1 MSNPS
6 QADKYPYFSA
16 SLLLINRRNQRN
28 PRLNKNE
35 HWDLFTMSVK
45 NISKNELLDTFE
57 KLAVRVELLDEE
69 QRLLIRLFQAGQS
82 YKAIAVMAGANE
94 ATIARRLRKIVRRIS
109 DDRFITALSGE
120 NTQGQQAKILKE
132 RFVYGKTVRQ
142 IAKNTGLS
150 KYEIRK
156 IIKQKTVDRI

>member
-1 MSNPS
+1 MNYLEVFCGSVMP
-6 QADKYPYFSA
+6 
-16 SLLLINRRNQRN
+16 
-28 PRLNKNE
+28 
-35 HWDLFTMSVK
+35 VK

-57 KLAVRVELLDEE
+57 KLAARVELLDEE

-82 YKAIAVMAGANE
+82 YRAIAIMAGANE

-109 DDRFITALSGE
+109 DDRFIAALSSE
-120 NTQGQQAKILKE
+120 NTQELQMKILKE
-132 RFVYGKTVRQ
+132 KFINGKTVRQ

-156 IIKQKTVDRI
+156 IIKQNTVNKIR